1 MRLTFFIIFLFSIS
15 LGDVHVFNRNESTE
29 SKVKTIKFGNTLYI
43 SAKDLSSSL
52 YSKIYENSDRKKLVI
67 YLSGSKL
74 KISGNSSFIIIDEK
88 IFQMARTVSVKDDD
102 LFIPATE
109 FFNILKS
116 SIMPGVNFD
125 PINKIL
131 EINVIKY
138 DITNIEID
146 VKSNGTIIRLET

>member
-1 MRLTFFIIFLFSIS
+1 MRLTFYIIFLFSIS

-29 SKVKTIKFGNTLYI
+29 SKVKTIKSGNTLYI

-67 YLSGSKL
+67 YISGSKL

-88 IFQMARTVSVKDDD
+88 IFQMVRTVSVKDDD

-116 SIMPGVNFD
+116 SIPGVND

-131 EINVIKY
+131 EINVISM
-138 DITNIEID
+138 I
-146 VKSNGTIIRLET
+146 